1 MKDIHYIFMDIDGV
15 LYRGRTPINGSRE
28 FIDYLLEDGIQFICV
43 TNNSAKTPADYSN
56 RLKKMGIK
64 IEEKNIIN
72 SGVATVEFL
81 KDTFLKEKE
90 KLSAYVIGG
99 EGLISLIK
107 DSGIRIEENNPD
119 IVVVGWDVEFTY
131 EKMKKASLAI
141 QKGAIYIGT
150 NPDTTYPSEEGILPG
165 CGAILASITTASGVE
180 PIIVGKPRPLI
191 MEMAAKRISAK
202 KEKSLMVGDRI
213 DTDILAGRNFGIQTA
228 LVLSGVI
235 SKSDVSKSAIKPDYI
250 FEDMMDLY
258 INIKKS
264 KRGNNEI

>member
-1 MKDIHYIFMDIDGV
+1 MDIDGV
-15 LYRGRTPINGSRE
+15 LYRGHTAINGARE
-28 FIDYLLEDGIQFICV
+28 FIEYLIEEDIKYICV
-43 TNNSAKTPADYSN
+43 TNNSAKTPAEYSK
-56 RLKKMGIK
+56 RLNKMK
-64 IEEKNIIN
+64 INVGENNIIN
-72 SGVATVEFL
+72 SGIATVEFL

-90 KLSAYVIGG
+90 KLSAYVVGG
-99 EGLISLIK
+99 DGLISLIE
-107 DSGIRIEENNPD
+107 DSGIVLEEDNPD
-119 IVVVGWDVEFTY
+119 LVVVGWDVNFTY

-141 QKGAIYIGT
+141 QRGAIYIGT

-180 PIIVGKPRPLI
+180 PIIIGKPRPLI

-202 KEKSLMVGDRI
+202 KEKSLMIGDRI

-235 SKSDVSKSAIKPDYI
+235 SKSDVTRSAIKPDYI

-258 INIKKS
+258 LSLKKS
-264 KRGNNEI
+264 REE

>member
-1 MKDIHYIFMDIDGV
+1 MDIDGV
-15 LYRGRTPINGSRE
+15 LYRGHTAINGARE
-28 FIDYLLEDGIQFICV
+28 FIDYLIEEEIKFICV
-43 TNNSAKTPADYSN
+43 TNNSAKTPAEYSK
-56 RLKKMGIK
+56 RLNKLK
-64 IEEKNIIN
+64 INIGEKNIIN
-72 SGVATVEFL
+72 SGIATVEFL

-90 KLSAYVIGG
+90 RLSAYVIGG
-99 EGLISLIK
+99 DGLISLIE
-107 DSGIRIEENNPD
+107 DSGIVLEEDNPD
-119 IVVVGWDVEFTY
+119 LVVVGWDVNFTY

-141 QKGAIYIGT
+141 QKGGIYIGT

-180 PIIVGKPRPLI
+180 PIIIGKPQPLI

-202 KEKSLMVGDRI
+202 KEKSLMIGDRI

-235 SKSDVSKSAIKPDYI
+235 SKSDVTRSAIKPDYI

-258 INIKKS
+258 LSLKKS
-264 KRGNNEI
+264 RER